1 LQLQFTVEDEG
12 VFTMPW
18 SATITYGRPLIG
30 WPEFVCAENTQW
42 FPGTEAAIPTAD
54 KPDF

>member
-1 LQLQFTVEDEG
+1 
-12 VFTMPW
+12 MPW
-18 SATITYGRPLIG
+18 SATITYGRPLIE
-30 WPEFVCAENTQW
+30 WPEFVCAETTQW